1 MKDLKTLRK
10 TLQEEG
16 KTTYAEWLA
25 PYDEREDGHCR
36 IAVVGELLRG
46 KSTFLNELLGEKLL
60 PTDIVP
66 TDCTITL
73 EYGEKEQLLDGEQQ
87 PLEGVQLADAADDN
101 ARLTVRIPNE
111 RLKKLNVSI
120 TEHPG
125 LGKFRTDEDFLAM
138 NTLWGCDGV
147 ILVMSAEQLLSITEC
162 SFIKYFCK
170 YSSAKR
176 ILVWIGKMDLI
187 RPAEYK
193 NIIDY
198 ARGKLEGQFPGVEW
212 KIGGKKEMLPEEANL
227 LVEAEQIFSLV
238 ENWLET
244 VRGAEALSADAVLAF
259 LKEQLQKEYDIA
271 KKNQAESELRRME
284 QQKTWERHRDEKLI
298 ALDTTAVEFRKKNN
312 EAKEQVQ
319 NAVKAGFAK
328 MEKDIISSYR
338 HAENKEKW
346 CRELEKQ
353 WNRGLDEIAKSVEA
367 AASGIVQK
375 DMSWLNTQLGNC
387 QLQEEDFRLT
397 IDPRNTPE
405 IPGQKNYSRQKV
417 VLPVGAAGA
426 AAGVFSVMKA
436 ISAALDAFVKG
447 AMEYPETA
455 TSSQIAIA
463 AAAKMLGES
472 AVKATALVLVIGMV
486 AVALAEKA
494 LPGKEKEQ
502 NQKVIEIL
510 KEALRQI
517 RDLTADRAM
526 EEMDARY
533 SSGVKSLNEERE
545 TIKRQRP
552 QVTADDSAE
561 KALKKAESLLKAVEN
576 C

>member
-1 MKDLKTLRK
+1 M
-10 TLQEEG
+10 
-16 KTTYAEWLA
+16 
-25 PYDEREDGHCR
+25 
-36 IAVVGELLRG
+36 
-46 KSTFLNELLGEKLL
+46 
-60 PTDIVP
+60 
-66 TDCTITL
+66 
-73 EYGEKEQLLDGEQQ
+73 DGEQQ

-227 LVEAEQIFSLV
+227 LVETEQIFSLV

-259 LKEQLQKEYDIA
+259 LKEQLQKEYDIT

-387 QLQEEDFRLT
+387 QLQEADFRLT

-447 AMEYPETA
+447 ATEYPETA

-472 AVKATALVLVIGMV
+472 VGKATALVLVIGMV

>member
-1 MKDLKTLRK
+1 
-10 TLQEEG
+10 
-16 KTTYAEWLA
+16 
-25 PYDEREDGHCR
+25 
-36 IAVVGELLRG
+36 
-46 KSTFLNELLGEKLL
+46 
-60 PTDIVP
+60 
-66 TDCTITL
+66 
-73 EYGEKEQLLDGEQQ
+73 
-87 PLEGVQLADAADDN
+87 
-101 ARLTVRIPNE
+101 
-111 RLKKLNVSI
+111 
-120 TEHPG
+120 
-125 LGKFRTDEDFLAM
+125 M

-176 ILVWIGKMDLI
+176 ILVWVSKMDLI

-227 LVEAEQIFSLV
+227 LVETEQIFSLV

-259 LKEQLQKEYDIA
+259 LKEQMQKEYDIA
-271 KKNQAESELRRME
+271 KKNQTESELRRME

-387 QLQEEDFRLT
+387 QLQEKDFRLT

-426 AAGVFSVMKA
+426 AAGVFGVMKA
-436 ISAALDAFVKG
+436 ISAALDAFVKS

-455 TSSQIAIA
+455 TSSQLAIA
-463 AAAKMLGES
+463 AAAKLLGES
-472 AVKATALVLVIGMV
+472 AVKVTALVLVIGMI

-552 QVTADDSAE
+552 QVTADDNAE

>member
-1 MKDLKTLRK
+1 MKDLKTLQK

-16 KTTYAEWLA
+16 KKTYAEWLA
-25 PYDEREDGHCR
+25 PYDERNGGHCR
-36 IAVVGELLRG
+36 ISVVGELLRG

-87 PLEGVQLADAADDN
+87 LLEGVQLADAADDN

-125 LGKFRTDEDFLAM
+125 FGKFQKDEDFLAM

-176 ILVWIGKMDLI
+176 ILVWVSKMDLI

-227 LVEAEQIFSLV
+227 LVESEQIFSLV
-238 ENWLET
+238 ENWLAT
-244 VRGAEALSADAVLAF
+244 VRSAEALSADAVLAF
-259 LKEQLQKEYDIA
+259 LKEQMQKEYDIA

-284 QQKTWERHRDEKLI
+284 QQKTWERHRDEKLL
-298 ALDTTAVEFRKKNN
+298 ALDTTTVEFRKKNN

-328 MEKDIISSYR
+328 MEKDVISSYR
-338 HAENKEKW
+338 HAANKERW

-353 WNRGLDEIAKSVEA
+353 WNRGLDEIAKSVDA
-367 AASGIVQK
+367 AASGIIQK

-387 QLQEEDFRLT
+387 QLQEKDFRLT

-405 IPGQKNYSRQKV
+405 LPEQKNYSKQKAV
-417 VLPVGAAGA
+417 FPVGAAGA
-426 AAGVFSVMKA
+426 AAGVFGVMKA
-436 ISAALDAFVKG
+436 ISAALDAFVK
-447 AMEYPETA
+447 EYPETA
-455 TSSQIAIA
+455 TSSQLAIA
-463 AAAKMLGES
+463 AAAKLLGES
-472 AVKATALVLVIGMV
+472 AVKVTALVLVIGMI

-517 RDLTADRAM
+517 RDMTADRAM

-533 SSGVKSLNEERE
+533 SSGVKTLNEERG
-545 TIKRQRP
+545 TIKQQRP
-552 QVTADDSAE
+552 QVTADDNAE
-561 KALKKAESLLKAVEN
+561 KALKKAESLLRAVEN

>member
-1 MKDLKTLRK
+1 
-10 TLQEEG
+10 
-16 KTTYAEWLA
+16 
-25 PYDEREDGHCR
+25 
-36 IAVVGELLRG
+36 
-46 KSTFLNELLGEKLL
+46 
-60 PTDIVP
+60 
-66 TDCTITL
+66 
-73 EYGEKEQLLDGEQQ
+73 
-87 PLEGVQLADAADDN
+87 
-101 ARLTVRIPNE
+101 
-111 RLKKLNVSI
+111 
-120 TEHPG
+120 
-125 LGKFRTDEDFLAM
+125 
-138 NTLWGCDGV
+138 
-147 ILVMSAEQLLSITEC
+147 
-162 SFIKYFCK
+162 
-170 YSSAKR
+170 
-176 ILVWIGKMDLI
+176 
-187 RPAEYK
+187 
-193 NIIDY
+193 
-198 ARGKLEGQFPGVEW
+198 
-212 KIGGKKEMLPEEANL
+212 
-227 LVEAEQIFSLV
+227 
-238 ENWLET
+238 
-244 VRGAEALSADAVLAF
+244 
-259 LKEQLQKEYDIA
+259 
-271 KKNQAESELRRME
+271 ME
-284 QQKTWERHRDEKLI
+284 QQKTWERHRDEKLM

-426 AAGVFSVMKA
+426 AVGVFSVMKA

-447 AMEYPETA
+447 ATEYPETA